1 MGCISSSNTLIS
13 SLFACHFSSP
23 YSVQIDLGREQLHQ
37 FFYLAQSMFGA
48 PYSEHN
54 LYVECYFHHLDGIM
68 FQGDIHNRYALYR
81 AQNTISFSWSK
92 SCLETIYNTVEMH
105 VVRKYMNFISC
116 RKTCFQTRFCTN
128 WM

>member
-1 MGCISSSNTLIS
+1 MHIELQHTYFITFRVSFFEPIFSTDRLRSRAITPIF
-13 SLFACHFSSP
+13 LFGTIHVWS
-23 YSVQIDLGREQLHQ
+23 
-37 FFYLAQSMFGA
+37 

-54 LYVECYFHHLDGIM
+54 LYVECDFHHLDGIM

-92 SCLETIYNTVEMH
+92 SCLETIYNTVELH